1 MPPSRRWMTDVA
13 GRQAPW
19 GAQEWRRHGRS
30 SVPVPANRITD
41 RPGHAASR
49 DDRKRFFSVWRARR
63 GFGAPKKKPRT
74 ACLARSGRGSHQHLP
89 VGVSPGVEGR
99 ARPTV
104 PADVGRQLT
113 GLGDAR
119 AASGDGIDSTAQI
132 RRVAGDYL
140 RSRFNELRGV
150 L

>member
-1 MPPSRRWMTDVA
+1 MTDVA
-13 GRQAPW
+13 RRQAPW

-30 SVPVPANRITD
+30 PVPVLAKRIAD
-41 RPGHAASR
+41 RPSHAASR
-49 DDRKRFFSVWRARR
+49 DDRKRFFSVWRVRSWLRCAKKRR
-63 GFGAPKKKPRT
+63 AP
-74 ACLARSGRGSHQHLP
+74 CVARSGRGSRQHLP
-89 VGVSPGVEGR
+89 MGVSPGVEGR
-99 ARPTV
+99 ARPTL

-113 GLGDAR
+113 GLGDIR

-132 RRVAGDYL
+132 RRVAGDYF